1 MKKRTQFLFQ
11 ALTLVFFAS
20 VANAQV
26 KPPAAIEA
34 LLSKHTCLVCHKVE
48 TRLIGPAYVEVAKKK
63 YTAEKMVELIY
74 KPKPEN
80 WAGYPP
86 MAAMPNVPKA
96 EALKIAKWI
105 NSLAKK

>member
-1 MKKRTQFLFQ
+1 MKKRTHTFLITAIVAFL
-11 ALTLVFFAS
+11 ATT
-20 VANAQV
+20 ANAQV

-48 TRLIGPAYVEVAKKK
+48 TRLIGPAYIEVAKKK
-63 YTAEKMVELIY
+63 YTPEKMVELIY

-80 WAGYPP
+80 WPGYPP